1 MTNSTKAGAMTPHA
15 QATGRVV
22 EVAHPLVRHK
32 LTLLRKVDT
41 DTRDFRALTS
51 EIATLLCYEA
61 TKDLPTEP
69 VEIDTPLEQMTGQ
82 QVSGKKVGVVPILR
96 AGLGM
101 LDGVMQLL
109 PVARVGFIGLYRDEE
124 TLEPHAYYE
133 KFPPDLNERDV
144 LLLDPMLATGG
155 SVSAAVA
162 SVKASGANT
171 IRLLS
176 VLAAPEGI
184 ARLHADHPDVDIYV
198 AGIDRQ
204 LNERG
209 YICPGLGD
217 AGDRLFGTR

>member
-1 MTNSTKAGAMTPHA
+1 MTTQA
-15 QATGRVV
+15 QATGRVI

-32 LTLLRKVDT
+32 LTLLRKVET

-51 EIATLLCYEA
+51 ELATLLCYEA
-61 TKDLPTEP
+61 TKDLPTES
-69 VEIDTPLEQMTGQ
+69 VEIQTPLERAVGQ

-133 KFPPDLNERDV
+133 KLPPDLAERDV

-155 SVSAAVA
+155 SVSAAVNT
-162 SVKASGANT
+162 VKQSGANT
-171 IRLLS
+171 VRLLS
-176 VLAAPEGI
+176 ILAAPEGI
-184 ARLHADHPDVDIYV
+184 ARLQADHPDVDIYV
-198 AGIDRQ
+198 ASIDRQ
-204 LNERG
+204 LNEMG

-217 AGDRLFGTR
+217 AGDRLFGTK

>member
-1 MTNSTKAGAMTPHA
+1 MTTKTT
-15 QATGRVV
+15 ATGKVV
-22 EVAHPLVRHK
+22 EVLHPLVQHK
-32 LTLLRKVDT
+32 LSLLRRVDT

-51 EIATLLCYEA
+51 EIAMFVCYEA

-69 VEIDTPLEQMTGQ
+69 VEVQTPLELTTCH

-101 LDGVMQLL
+101 LDGVMELL
-109 PVARVGFIGLYRDEE
+109 PVARVGFIGLYRDED

-133 KFPPDLNERDV
+133 KLPPDLGERDV

-155 SVSAAVA
+155 SVSAAIGF
-162 SVKASGANT
+162 VKKSGAQNV
-171 IRLLS
+171 RLLS
-176 VLAAPEGI
+176 IIAAPEGI
-184 ARLHADHPDVDIYV
+184 ERVHAEHPETDIYV
-198 AGIDRQ
+198 ACIDRQ
-204 LNERG
+204 LNEVG

>member
-1 MTNSTKAGAMTPHA
+1 VSQTADPATAGAR
-15 QATGRVV
+15 TGRVV
-22 EVAHPLVRHK
+22 HVDHPLIRHK
-32 LTLLRKVDT
+32 LTLLRKVET

-51 EIATLLCYEA
+51 EIANLLCYEA

-69 VEIDTPLEQMTGQ
+69 CEIETPIERMTGQ

-109 PVARVGFIGLYRDEE
+109 PVARVGFIGLYRDED
-124 TLEPHAYYE
+124 TLQPVAYYE
-133 KFPPDLNERDV
+133 KLPPDLGERDV
-144 LLLDPMLATGG
+144 ILLDPMLATGG
-155 SVSAAVA
+155 STSAAVDL
-162 SVKASGANT
+162 VKQQGAT
-171 IRLLS
+171 SIRMLAI
-176 VLAAPEGI
+176 LAAPEGVD
-184 ARLHADHPDVDIYV
+184 RLHSDHPDVDIYV

-204 LNERG
+204 LNEKG